1 MRRIGFLLMVP
12 FILLGCS
19 SNPSPD
25 ITGGVDDSASGRT
38 SLERGLESMEAGLKA
53 KAKGDDEEARNAFVQ
68 ASRHFREADGQSR
81 TIMHRTLSELGK
93 IVEISGFVYA
103 PKESFEALAI
113 YLKMQNAYM
122 DCEPKV
128 LSVLEQQ
135 FNEKVLKVQE
145 ITVTEKQK
153 RLEELGQ
160 EIAQKRKEIQTQSQT
175 DIFEI
180 YPTIYVVKKSDTL
193 PSIAARHEIYNDSY
207 MWPLIY
213 KANRDQIKDPKVV
226 YVGQDLKIPRDI
238 TVEEIIEARRE
249 AGAPEPEKIPKE
261 AYVPRRKK

>member
-1 MRRIGFLLMVP
+1 MTRLGFLLTVL
-12 FILLGCS
+12 IALLGCAAS
-19 SNPSPD
+19 PSPD
-25 ITGGVDDSASGRT
+25 ITDGSDLPAAGKT
-38 SLERGLESMEAGLKA
+38 SLEQGLESVEAGLKA
-53 KAKGDDEEARNAFVQ
+53 RARGDDEEARSAFVQ
-68 ASRHFREADGQSR
+68 ASRHFREVDEQSR
-81 TIMHRTLSELGK
+81 IIMHRTLSELGK

-103 PKESFEALAI
+103 PKESFEALTL

-128 LSVLEQQ
+128 LSVLQQQ
-135 FNEKVLKVQE
+135 FNEKLLEVQE
-145 ITVTEKQK
+145 ITVREKQK

-160 EIAQKRKEIQTQSQT
+160 EIAQKREEIQKQSQT
-175 DIFEI
+175 DIFEV

-226 YVGQDLKIPRDI
+226 YVGQDLRIPRDI
-238 TVEEIIEARRE
+238 TMEEIIEARRE